1 MRGRKSSK
9 CRDVIICDETISNE
23 SEAFQYFSNDVCGM
37 KLTVLLSK
45 MCTKVFPQEIT
56 KNSWRILS
64 LKDAIVTKVKRDD
77 TQYILHTDGHK
88 MKTKPSTSQILIF
101 LFTFIHDVWYYLSVL
116 KSLAVRKKDYLQFA
130 LVFFDPLN
138 PLEIKSKVLSLRNGA
153 CVLGKRKSNLLL
165 LSTEKIGIPPGFL

>member
-9 CRDVIICDETISNE
+9 CRDVIICHERISNE
-23 SEAFQYFSNDVCGM
+23 SETFQYFSNDVCGM
-37 KLTVLLSK
+37 KLTE
-45 MCTKVFPQEIT
+45 EIQ
-56 KNSWRILS
+56 KNSWRI
-64 LKDAIVTKVKRDD
+64 AIVTKVKRDD

-101 LFTFIHDVWYYLSVL
+101 LFTFIHEVSYDLSVL